1 MHFLP
6 RIPFAGH
13 MCNIPNLHVQMLH
26 DTTRLCRQKHGLV
39 TAVAFAALAGALA
52 VCDIDAHDVL
62 PHFTDLQ
69 LSLLLDELDY
79 TTLML
84 IDFAMRHVAG
94 VPPML

>member
-1 MHFLP
+1 M
-6 RIPFAGH
+6 
-13 MCNIPNLHVQMLH
+13 
-26 DTTRLCRQKHGLV
+26 CRQKHGLL

-52 VCDIDAHDVL
+52 VCDIDAHNVL

-84 IDFAMRHVAG
+84 IDFTMRHAVG
-94 VPPML
+94 ISSML

>member
-1 MHFLP
+1 MSVAEYC
-6 RIPFAGH
+6 RH
-13 MCNIPNLHVQMLH
+13 MCSSPYFVTDLPC
-26 DTTRLCRQKHGLV
+26 LCRPKHGLV

-84 IDFAMRHVAG
+84 IDFTMRHVAG
-94 VPPML
+94 LPPLL